1 MNKGFTLVELSV
13 TIGITVIIS
22 ILILADFPEFTRRL
36 ELSRTVQAVAVSFRE
51 AESSALA
58 VREFKPDSISYFP
71 AYGLHFENPPLTTYF
86 LFADLNN
93 NRVYDAGEKADEFQI
108 NGQPRVSRL
117 CGGTRSSPPGRCDLT
132 RLDVV
137 FVRPN
142 PDIFINSDK
151 GSFSDAEAVLLL
163 PDGQE
168 KKVVI
173 WSTGQLAIE

>member
-1 MNKGFTLVELSV
+1 MNKGFTLVELSI

-36 ELSRTVQAVAVSFRE
+36 ELSRTAQAVAVSFRE

-58 VREFKPDSISYFP
+58 VREFGLGIFP
-71 AYGLHFENPPLTTYF
+71 AYGIHFENPPLKSYF

-93 NRVYDAGEKADEFQI
+93 NRVYDGAGEKAEEFQI
-108 NGQPRVSRL
+108 NGQPRISKL
-117 CGGTRSSPPGRCDLT
+117 CGGIKSSPPGRCDLT

-142 PDIFINSDK
+142 PDIFINSDV
-151 GSFSDAEAVLLL
+151 GSFSDAEAVILL

-168 KKVVI
+168 KKVII